1 MPYIEMKSKISKV
14 LGVCKKHKATIRNSS
29 SLSKISED
37 LESMTTATIHT
48 SQEDEKQHPGFDT
61 FARDNETNE
70 PAEMLVEDTSQSQA
84 VASSVDGSESVEK
97 MEIACNYMS
106 NSDTIFSPVLNDE
119 LDGSDRVFTAGN
131 SVHWETPRWGADE
144 SSNKICF
151 DNQTCNV
158 SDFYISDVLIA
169 SLPFDENGNDA
180 FTEISPL
187 PHYIFPEQYM
197 VLPYLEDGSANTDDI
212 KSDVDK
218 INLDN
223 HDLFLAFNRT
233 RSYNME
239 SEDHADNELAED
251 FDPQLFIKNQ
261 PELSDVVSNYW
272 PRDTLRK
279 KSVTLVLDLDET
291 LVHSSL
297 ETCNAADFS
306 FRVFFNMQENTVYVK
321 QRPHLY
327 RFLERVVELFHVVIF
342 TASHSIYASQLLDI
356 LDPDGKFISQRL
368 YRDSCILLDG
378 IYTKDLTVLGLD
390 LAKVAII
397 DNCPQVYRLQ
407 INNGIPIK
415 SWYDDPTDD
424 GLVSILPFLETLAV
438 ADDVRPIIGRRF
450 GSEQSY
456 PTFSIFWLC
465 NIRMRFHTS
474 RYHPMK

>member
-14 LGVCKKHKATIRNSS
+14 LGVCKKHKASTRNSC
-29 SLSKISED
+29 SLSKISGD
-37 LESMTTATIHT
+37 LESITAAITTCHD
-48 SQEDEKQHPGFDT
+48 DEKQHPGLDT
-61 FARDNETNE
+61 FSRESETNE
-70 PAEMLVEDTSQSQA
+70 PAEMLVEDTSQSQGFA
-84 VASSVDGSESVEK
+84 PWVDGSQSVEN
-97 MEIACNYMS
+97 MENACNHMS

-119 LDGSDRVFTAGN
+119 LDGTGRVFTAGN
-131 SVHWETPRWGADE
+131 SVIWETPRWGADE

-169 SLPFDENGNDA
+169 SLPFDESGNNDA

-197 VLPYLEDGSANTDDI
+197 VLPYLEDGSANKDDI
-212 KSDVDK
+212 KSDTDK

-233 RSYNME
+233 RSYNVEPDDRAE
-239 SEDHADNELAED
+239 SEVAED

-291 LVHSSL
+291 LVHSTL
-297 ETCNAADFS
+297 ESCNVADFS
-306 FRVFFNMQENTVYVK
+306 FRVFFNMQENTVYVR

-327 RFLERVVELFHVVIF
+327 RFLERVGELFHVVIF

-356 LDPDGKFISQRL
+356 LDPDGKFISQRF

-424 GLVSILPFLETLAV
+424 GLITILPFLETLAV

-450 GSEQSY
+450 GNKE
-456 PTFSIFWLC
+456 
-465 NIRMRFHTS
+465 
-474 RYHPMK
+474 

>member
-1 MPYIEMKSKISKV
+1 MPYKDMKSKTSKA
-14 LGVCKKHKATIRNSS
+14 LGVSKKPKPTIRNSS
-29 SLSKISED
+29 SLSKISEH
-37 LESMTTATIHT
+37 LESMTTA
-48 SQEDEKQHPGFDT
+48 QDDAKQQLDSDT
-61 FARDNETNE
+61 FARDVETNE
-70 PAEMLVEDTSQSQA
+70 PAEMLVEDASQSQA
-84 VASSVDGSESVEK
+84 FASSVDASESVAQ
-97 MEIACNYMS
+97 MEMACNYIA

-119 LDGSDRVFTAGN
+119 LDGTDRVFTAGN
-131 SVHWETPRWGADE
+131 SVHWEIPRWGSDE
-144 SSNKICF
+144 STTNKICF

-158 SDFYISDVLIA
+158 SDFFISDVLIA
-169 SLPFDENGNDA
+169 SLPFDESGNNDA

-187 PHYIFPEQYM
+187 PHFIFPEQYM
-197 VLPYLEDGSANTDDI
+197 LLPYLEDGAANTDDV
-212 KSDVDK
+212 KSDADNR
-218 INLDN
+218 ITLDN

-233 RSYNME
+233 RSHNMQPEDRAE
-239 SEDHADNELAED
+239 SEQAED

-261 PELSDVVSNYW
+261 PELSDVVSSYW

-279 KSVTLVLDLDET
+279 KDVTLVLDLDET
-291 LVHSSL
+291 LVHSTL
-297 ETCNAADFS
+297 ESCSGADFS

-327 RFLERVVELFHVVIF
+327 KFLERVVELFHVVIF

-356 LDPDGKFISQRL
+356 LDPDGKFISQRF
-368 YRDSCILLDG
+368 YRDSCILSEG

-424 GLVSILPFLETLAV
+424 GLITILPFLETLAV

-450 GSEQSY
+450 GG
-456 PTFSIFWLC
+456 
-465 NIRMRFHTS
+465 
-474 RYHPMK
+474 

>member
-1 MPYIEMKSKISKV
+1 MPYIDMKTKTSKA
-14 LGVCKKHKATIRNSS
+14 LGVSKKPKPTIRTSS
-29 SLSKISED
+29 SLSKISGH
-37 LESMTTATIHT
+37 LESITTTTTPTLTCH
-48 SQEDEKQHPGFDT
+48 DEPKQQLGSDT
-61 FARDNETNE
+61 FARDVETNE
-70 PAEMLVEDTSQSQA
+70 PAEMLVEEDTSQSQA
-84 VASSVDGSESVEK
+84 FASSLDASESVAK
-97 MEIACNYMS
+97 MEMACSYIA

-119 LDGSDRVFTAGN
+119 LDATDRVFTAGN
-131 SVHWETPRWGADE
+131 SVHWEIPRWGGDE
-144 SSNKICF
+144 STNKICF

-158 SDFYISDVLIA
+158 SDFFISDVLIA
-169 SLPFDENGNDA
+169 SLPFDESGNNDA

-187 PHYIFPEQYM
+187 PHFIFPEQYM
-197 VLPYLEDGSANTDDI
+197 LLPYLEDGAANTDDV
-212 KSDVDK
+212 KSDADNR
-218 INLDN
+218 ITLDN

-233 RSYNME
+233 RSHNMQPEDLAE
-239 SEDHADNELAED
+239 SEQAED

-261 PELSDVVSNYW
+261 PELSDVVSSYW

-279 KSVTLVLDLDET
+279 KDVTLVLDLDET
-291 LVHSSL
+291 LVHSTL
-297 ETCNAADFS
+297 ESCSGADFS

-327 RFLERVVELFHVVIF
+327 KFLERVVELFHVVIF

-356 LDPDGKFISQRL
+356 LDPEGKFISQRF
-368 YRDSCILLDG
+368 YRDSCILLEG

-424 GLVSILPFLETLAV
+424 GLITILPFLETLAV

-450 GSEQSY
+450 GNEE
-456 PTFSIFWLC
+456 
-465 NIRMRFHTS
+465 
-474 RYHPMK
+474 

>member
-14 LGVCKKHKATIRNSS
+14 LGVCKKHKATTRNSC
-29 SLSKISED
+29 SLSKISGHM
-37 LESMTTATIHT
+37 ESMTTATHT
-48 SQEDEKQHPGFDT
+48 CHADEKQHLGLDT
-61 FARDNETNE
+61 FARDIETNE

-84 VASSVDGSESVEK
+84 FASSVDGSESVDKIE
-97 MEIACNYMS
+97 MACSYMS

-119 LDGSDRVFTAGN
+119 LDGTDRVFTAGN
-131 SVHWETPRWGADE
+131 SVHWEIPRWGGDE

-151 DNQTCNV
+151 DSQTCNV
-158 SDFYISDVLIA
+158 SDFFISDVLIA
-169 SLPFDENGNDA
+169 SLPFDESGNNDA
-180 FTEISPL
+180 FTEISPF

-197 VLPYLEDGSANTDDI
+197 LLPYLEDGSANTDDV
-212 KSDVDK
+212 KSDVENR
-218 INLDN
+218 INLDD

-233 RSYNME
+233 RSHNTVPDHAE
-239 SEDHADNELAED
+239 SEQAED

-279 KSVTLVLDLDET
+279 KAVTLVLDLDET
-291 LVHSSL
+291 LVHSTL
-297 ETCNAADFS
+297 ESCNVADFS

-356 LDPDGKFISQRL
+356 LDPDGKFISQRF
-368 YRDSCILLDG
+368 YRDSCILSEG

-424 GLVSILPFLETLAV
+424 GLITILPFLETLAV

-450 GSEQSY
+450 GNKE
-456 PTFSIFWLC
+456 
-465 NIRMRFHTS
+465 
-474 RYHPMK
+474 

>member
-14 LGVCKKHKATIRNSS
+14 LGVCKKHKPTSRSS
-29 SLSKISED
+29 CALSKLSEHM
-37 LESMTTATIHT
+37 ESMTTATTHT
-48 SQEDEKQHPGFDT
+48 CNDDEKHQLVSSGLDT

-70 PAEMLVEDTSQSQA
+70 PAEMLVEDTSQSQ
-84 VASSVDGSESVEK
+84 VFVSSVDGSESVEK
-97 MEIACNYMS
+97 MEIASNYMS

-119 LDGSDRVFTAGN
+119 LDGTDRVFTSGN
-131 SVHWETPRWGADE
+131 SVHWEIPRWGADE
-144 SSNKICF
+144 SSNRICF

-169 SLPFDENGNDA
+169 SLPFDESGNNDA

-197 VLPYLEDGSANTDDI
+197 LLPYLEDGSANTEDV
-212 KSDVDK
+212 KSDVDSK
-218 INLDN
+218 INFDN

-233 RSYNME
+233 RSHNIEPADHAE
-239 SEDHADNELAED
+239 SEQAED

-261 PELSDVVSNYW
+261 PELSDVVSSYW

-291 LVHSSL
+291 LVHSTL
-297 ETCNAADFS
+297 ESCNVADFS

-321 QRPHLY
+321 QRPYLHS
-327 RFLERVVELFHVVIF
+327 FLERVEELFHVVIF

-356 LDPDGKFISQRL
+356 LDPEGKFISQRF
-368 YRDSCILLDG
+368 YRDSCILSDG

-415 SWYDDPTDD
+415 SWYDDPSDD
-424 GLVSILPFLETLAV
+424 GLISILPFLETLAV

-450 GSEQSY
+450 GNKE
-456 PTFSIFWLC
+456 
-465 NIRMRFHTS
+465 
-474 RYHPMK
+474 